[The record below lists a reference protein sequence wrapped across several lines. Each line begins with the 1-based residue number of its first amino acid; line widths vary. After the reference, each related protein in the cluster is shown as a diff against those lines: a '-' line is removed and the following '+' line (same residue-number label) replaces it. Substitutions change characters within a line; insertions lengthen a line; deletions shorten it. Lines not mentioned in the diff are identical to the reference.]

1 MSEWLKHE
9 QRKSAL
15 ALVVGLLLCA
25 VFLVGVVVAMLGVDL
40 NWWRDHSNRDGLIVT
55 LLIIN
60 LSVLL
65 MKR

>member
-1 MSEWLKHE
+1 M
-9 QRKSAL
+9 
-15 ALVVGLLLCA
+15 VVAGGGVLLCI
-25 VFLVGVVVAMLGVDL
+25 VFLVGVVLAMLGVDL
-40 NWWRDHSNRDGLIVT
+40 SWWQDESNRDGLIVT